1 MVVTGTNDMADIH
14 NRVAVL
20 LARGFGVGC
29 SPVAP
34 GTLGTAL
41 AIPLVCLQF
50 IWSTELFLAFVL
62 LFVLVAV
69 YVATVAEK
77 QMDQTDDSSIVIDEM
92 AGFLIAMVCV
102 PLTVWSMLIG
112 FVLFRVFD
120 IFKPPP
126 VSTIERRVKGGLGI
140 VGDDLVAGLMTNAL
154 LQFAIGINI
163 FSYI

>member
-1 MVVTGTNDMADIH
+1 MSERLDRA
-14 NRVAVL
+14 AVL
-20 LARGFGVGC
+20 VAQGFGVGC

-34 GTLGTAL
+34 GTLGTVL
-41 AIPLVCLQF
+41 AVPLVCLQF
-50 IWSTELFLAFVL
+50 IWPTGVFLIFVL
-62 LFVLVAV
+62 LFVLAAV

-77 QMDQTDDSSIVIDEM
+77 QMVGNDHPSIVIDEM

-126 VSTIERRVKGGLGI
+126 VSTVERRIPGGSGI
-140 VGDDLVAGLMTNAL
+140 VGDDLVAGLMTNGL
-154 LQFAIGINI
+154 LQLAIRTNI
-163 FSYI
+163 FS